1 MTPLLSS
8 TFLKMSSTNNI
19 AFTAP
24 INPPGVTSLTADQIW
39 AGLLL
44 KIRSAETFV
53 AAAIQSTDVLSES
66 VDPETGNAVTV
77 REVLFRETQKKVQER
92 VTAFPKCRVEFQQ
105 PDGSRVSNVISNG
118 ADGEL
123 FMTYIFEWR
132 HPGVSTEELAALAEK
147 EKRMSQMAVEG
158 TINVLRQLVEAKKL

>member
-1 MTPLLSS
+1 
-8 TFLKMSSTNNI
+8 MSSTNNI

-24 INPPGVTSLTADQIW
+24 INPPGTTPLTIDQIW

-53 AAAIQSTDVLSES
+53 AAAIQSTEVLSES
-66 VDPETGNAVTV
+66 VDPATGNAVTV
-77 REVLFRETQKKVQER
+77 REVLFRETQKKVRET
-92 VTAFPKCRVEFQQ
+92 VTTFPTCRVEFQQ

-123 FMTYIFEWR
+123 FMTYVFEWR
-132 HPGVSTEELAALAEK
+132 HPGVSKEELAALAEK
-147 EKRMSQMAVEG
+147 ERRMSQMAVEG
-158 TINVLRQLVEAKKL
+158 TIKVLRQLVEEKKL

>member
-1 MTPLLSS
+1 
-8 TFLKMSSTNNI
+8 MSSNNNI

-24 INPPGVTSLTADQIW
+24 INPPGEPQLTRHQVW

-53 AAAIQSTDVLSES
+53 AAAIQSTDILSES
-66 VDPETGNAVTV
+66 VDPEGNAVTV
-77 REVLFRETQKKVQER
+77 REIVFRENQNKVVET
-92 VTAFPKCRVEFQQ
+92 VTAFPECRVEFQQ
-105 PDGSRVSNVISNG
+105 PDGSQVSNVISEG

-123 FMTYIFEWR
+123 YMTYIFHWK
-132 HPGVSTEELAALAEK
+132 HPGVSAEELGALLEK

-158 TINVLRQLVEAKKL
+158 TIKALRRLVAENKL